1 MSKGIVAATIANVL
15 LTATT
20 LAAVGVGYFKI
31 VKPMSNEV
39 NSLNKNLNAN
49 VGKNEK
55 VFKKV
60 DTVYHAAE
68 GNRDTSSSDKGVDL
82 TECMFMKKFP
92 DLGQEWDQKMDL
104 KMKNAEFKERVSI
117 LIDSV
122 RHILFR
128 QDSVVAGIDKTYDN
142 PIEIWSNMPGFV
154 PANDTEIK
162 EGILYLLKNNLYDMT
177 RSTFLH
183 GYAD

>member
-1 MSKGIVAATIANVL
+1 MSKGIVATTIVNVL

-31 VKPMSNEV
+31 VKPMLNEV
-39 NSLNKNLNAN
+39 NSLNEN

-82 TECMFMKKFP
+82 TECMVMKKFP

-122 RHILFR
+122 RHILFS

-142 PIEIWSNMPGFV
+142 PIEIWSNMPYFV
-154 PANDTEIK
+154 SADDTEIK